1 METLSRKTQAPLQS
15 GGFFSKSRELQDSQ
29 RAEPGLL
36 RDRSCRSLSP
46 AQPVVR
52 EHACCCCDTVL
63 FNVAGVTQGLLT
75 SNLVCHQP
83 RK

>member
-15 GGFFSKSRELQDSQ
+15 GGFFGKSHELQDSQ

-52 EHACCCCDTVL
+52 STPA
-63 FNVAGVTQGLLT
+63 AAVTRFCLT
-75 SNLVCHQP
+75 WQASPKGC
-83 RK
+83 